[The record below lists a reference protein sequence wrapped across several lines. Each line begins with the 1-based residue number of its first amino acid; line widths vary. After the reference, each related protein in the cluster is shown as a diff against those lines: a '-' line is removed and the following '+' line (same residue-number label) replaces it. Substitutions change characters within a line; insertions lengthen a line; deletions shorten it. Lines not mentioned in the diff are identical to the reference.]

1 MSRQERGSTNSERGI
16 IDWDPNGHTQ
26 LEKGRSKSLEQLKSE
41 EKNSKGREK
50 IKTVNWMWVIE
61 GLKKIFNVV

>member
-50 IKTVNWMWVIE
+50 IKMVN
-61 GLKKIFNVV
+61 

>member
-1 MSRQERGSTNSERGI
+1 MSRQERGNTNSKRGI
-16 IDWDPNGHTQ
+16 IDWNLNGHTQ
-26 LEKGRSKSLEQLKSE
+26 LEKGRSKNLEQLKSE

-61 GLKKIFNVV
+61 GLKKIFNAV